1 MVPIRSL
8 PRLVGVIG
16 VMLFGFVTPAQ
27 AQTQVGVGPAAALR
41 AATSSIP
48 VFDHVFIVI
57 MENTSATSII
67 GNNTQAPYINS
78 LATQN
83 SYSSSYYAITHPSLP
98 NYLAL
103 TGASTFGITND
114 CLPSSCPVNASNI
127 ADRIEGSGRT
137 WKAYM
142 ESMPVACDTADAA
155 PYAVKHNP
163 FVYYNDIRT
172 NVARCQAHDVPY
184 TQLALDLTTAAT
196 TPNYVWITPN
206 MCNDMH
212 DCSIATGDIWLKGQ
226 IPSILA
232 SPAFTQQ
239 NSLLLLTWDEDDFSG
254 NNRVDLVAAG
264 PQVKR
269 GYVSGAGYNHYSML
283 STIESAWNLSAL
295 NSGTDGS
302 SAPMSDLVGS
312 TAVLP
317 TNCVTAS
324 VSAGVG
330 GSPVAVTGGSTGC
343 PNPSYE
349 FWVQPPGGAWSLQ
362 QGWGGSNFNWTTSGK
377 AAGTYQV
384 GVWARDSTSSR
395 SYDAYGITTHSIG
408 LDGCTSTSLSPNLA
422 APQGRGSLV
431 TFSAASTRCGLPEYR
446 FWVLPPGG
454 SWTSVQNYGVGTSW
468 QLDSRLYPA
477 GNVQV
482 GVWARQAGSG
492 NAYDSFFITTFWIS
506 PAAGCVVTGLTPGA
520 AAPQAVGA
528 TVTFSAQQSGCSQ
541 QYRFWLLPPG
551 GSWRSVQAYGASGS
565 WTWNTSGYSSGTY

>member
-239 NSLLLLTWDEDDFSG
+239 NSLLLLTWDEDDFTGS
-254 NNRVDLVAAG
+254 NRVDLVVAG
-264 PQVKR
+264 GRSKTQ
-269 GYVSGAGYNHYSML
+269 YVSTSTYNHYSIL
-283 STIESAWNLSAL
+283 STLESAWGLASLTTN
-295 NSGTDGS
+295 DGS
-302 SAPMSDLVGS
+302 AAPMSDFYLS
-312 TAVLP
+312 TA
-317 TNCVTAS
+317 
-324 VSAGVG
+324 SAGCAAASLSASPSIAPP
-330 GSPVAVTGGSTGC
+330 GSMFSLSASATTC
-343 PNPSYE
+343 PQPQYE
-349 FWVQPPGGAWSLQ
+349 FWLKQASGSWAVT
-362 QGWGGSNFNWTTSGK
+362 QGWGGGVYNWN
-377 AAGTYQV
+377 
-384 GVWARDSTSSR
+384 SS
-395 SYDAYGITTHSIG
+395 
-408 LDGCTSTSLSPNLA
+408 
-422 APQGRGSLV
+422 
-431 TFSAASTRCGLPEYR
+431 GLP
-446 FWVLPPGG
+446 
-454 SWTSVQNYGVGTSW
+454 
-468 QLDSRLYPA
+468 
-477 GNVQV
+477 
-482 GVWARQAGSG
+482 
-492 NAYDSFFITTFWIS
+492 
-506 PAAGCVVTGLTPGA
+506 
-520 AAPQAVGA
+520 
-528 TVTFSAQQSGCSQ
+528 
-541 QYRFWLLPPG
+541 
-551 GSWRSVQAYGASGS
+551 
-565 WTWNTSGYSSGTY
+565 